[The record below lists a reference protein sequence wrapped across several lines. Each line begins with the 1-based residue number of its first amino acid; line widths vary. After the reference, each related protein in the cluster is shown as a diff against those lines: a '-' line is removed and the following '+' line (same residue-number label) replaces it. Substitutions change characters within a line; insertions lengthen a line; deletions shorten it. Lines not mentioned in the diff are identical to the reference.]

1 MTVHITP
8 LQLDTYRTT
17 ARERET
23 KLREQI
29 NKRMYRAREI
39 AHQAARILKEEFGVS
54 RVVLFG
60 SLLHPELFHMRS
72 DIDLVVWDIQGYFRA
87 VSRLMD
93 IDPEF
98 GFDLIPAED
107 ARPGIL
113 EVIEQ
118 EGVEL

>member
-8 LQLDTYRTT
+8 SKLAIYRKT
-17 ARERET
+17 ARERDA
-23 KLREQI
+23 KLCELS
-29 NKRMYRAREI
+29 NGRMRHAWEI
-39 AHQAARILKEEFGVS
+39 AHQAARILKEEFGAS

-72 DIDLVVWDIQGYFRA
+72 DIDLAVWDIQSYFRA
-87 VSRLMD
+87 VSHLMD
-93 IDPEF
+93 IDPEI
-98 GFDLIPAED
+98 GFDLVPVED
-107 ARPGIL
+107 ARPCIM